1 MTDAELVRDALRA
14 AFESLYALFD
24 GALYERRD
32 GYDFLL
38 IPQIPV
44 AQFNGV
50 WPIDDEAAPE
60 LPTALAELEAA
71 GVPSSVQLRD
81 GQTPACE
88 AEARRFGLTT
98 ELAMPAMVVRAPG
111 LRKRAVDGIT
121 ISAVADDEQR
131 TLAAETAAASFD
143 APLSIFEPIYRK
155 KVLGADGVRAYLAR
169 TGDDVVSTSIGYT
182 LADTVGIFNVAT
194 PADYRGRGYG
204 AAVTA
209 AAARGG
215 FEAGAE
221 VAWLQAS
228 ELGFSVYRGLGFEQ
242 VATDRLLTR

>member
-71 GVPSSVQLRD
+71 GVPSSVQ
-81 GQTPACE
+81 PAT
-88 AEARRFGLTT
+88 ARPRPARR
-98 ELAMPAMVVRAPG
+98 RH
-111 LRKRAVDGIT
+111 DG
-121 ISAVADDEQR
+121 SA
-131 TLAAETAAASFD
+131 
-143 APLSIFEPIYRK
+143 
-155 KVLGADGVRAYLAR
+155 
-169 TGDDVVSTSIGYT
+169 
-182 LADTVGIFNVAT
+182 
-194 PADYRGRGYG
+194 
-204 AAVTA
+204 
-209 AAARGG
+209 
-215 FEAGAE
+215 
-221 VAWLQAS
+221 
-228 ELGFSVYRGLGFEQ
+228 
-242 VATDRLLTR
+242 